1 MVRYAAALSQ
11 HPVAVEAIGEA
22 LGGVLEQLDGL
33 RPDLMVLVTSPH
45 HSAALDDIRDAVRS
59 VAAPEAL
66 IGCTAAMVAGGDQE
80 VEDGPALSL
89 WAAHWG
95 GGHAST
101 IELQVVP
108 EPDGLRIDGWPDHL
122 PAAGTLLLLADP
134 FSFPTPE
141 FLTICNRQAPH
152 LSVVGGLASAG
163 RAPGDNRLVVDGRT
177 TSTGAVGVLLDAR
190 VPVWTAV
197 SQGCQPVGR
206 PFTVTASERN
216 VVREL
221 AGRSA
226 IERLQE
232 VVEALPTR
240 EYELLRSGIHVGIV
254 VDEHKADF
262 DRGDFL
268 VRNVL
273 GADADRGLTVGEF
286 VDVGQTVQFHV
297 RDAESAHD
305 DLHTVVRRS
314 VRGRRSALAALM
326 FTCNGRGS
334 NLFGRP
340 NHDAALVHELAD
352 DDLCL
357 TGMSCAGELGPVGGR
372 TFLHG
377 FTASLALFGDSLVLA
392 EV

>member
-1 MVRYAAALSQ
+1 MARILGFPN
-11 HPVAVEAIGEA
+11 PVNE
-22 LGGVLEQLDGL
+22 
-33 RPDLMVLVTSPH
+33 TS
-45 HSAALDDIRDAVRS
+45 ARI
-59 VAAPEAL
+59 VA
-66 IGCTAAMVAGGDQE
+66 
-80 VEDGPALSL
+80 
-89 WAAHWG
+89 
-95 GGHAST
+95 
-101 IELQVVP
+101 
-108 EPDGLRIDGWPDHL
+108 
-122 PAAGTLLLLADP
+122 
-134 FSFPTPE
+134 
-141 FLTICNRQAPH
+141 
-152 LSVVGGLASAG
+152 
-163 RAPGDNRLVVDGRT
+163 
-177 TSTGAVGVLLDAR
+177 TGAVLMSLLFLVSGNGWVLLPLTYGFVAR
-190 VPVWTAV
+190 VLTGPTLSPLGRLATQVITPRINREHMFVAGPPKRFA
-197 SQGCQPVGR
+197 QGIGAT
-206 PFTVTASERN
+206 FTVTASERN

-305 DLHTVVRRS
+305 DLHAVVRHS

-377 FTASLALFGDSLVLA
+377 FTASLALFGDSLVLVDA
-392 EV
+392 